1 MPERRSTDRA
11 SLGPD
16 YSLRFVV
23 KGHPF
28 QGVRLA
34 NLSRSGCFILV
45 PRSSAGLFQ
54 AGTLLELIRFEGEGL
69 PDASITG
76 SVAYAFAPNARLAV
90 VGVGVHFVMLP
101 QAVEDDLRAFVEQRL
116 DSQGN

>member
-16 YSLRFVV
+16 YTLRFVI
-23 KGHPF
+23 KGHLF

-34 NLSRSGCFILV
+34 NLSKGGCFILV
-45 PRSSAGLFQ
+45 PRASVGLFQ
-54 AGTLLELIRFEGEGL
+54 TGTLLEQVRFQGDGL
-69 PDASITG
+69 PEASITG

-90 VGVGVHFVMLP
+90 VGVGVHFVQLP
-101 QAVEDDLRAFVEQRL
+101 EGVEAALVAFVNARL
-116 DSQGN
+116 DA

>member
-16 YSLRFVV
+16 YTLRFVI

-34 NLSRSGCFILV
+34 NLSKGGCFILV
-45 PRSSAGLFQ
+45 PRASVSLFQ
-54 AGTLLELIRFEGEGL
+54 SGTLLEQVRFEGEGL
-69 PDASITG
+69 PEVLITG
-76 SVAYAFAPNARLAV
+76 TVTYAFAPNVRLAV
-90 VGVGVHFVMLP
+90 VGVGVHFFQLP
-101 QAVEDDLRAFVEQRL
+101 DDIRAALEEFVNARL
-116 DSQGN
+116 NP

>member
-16 YSLRFVV
+16 YSLRFVI

-34 NLSRSGCFILV
+34 NLSPGGCFILV
-45 PRSSAGLFQ
+45 PRASVGLFQ
-54 AGTLLELIRFEGEGL
+54 AGTLLEQVRFEGDGL
-69 PDASITG
+69 PQASITG
-76 SVAYAFAPNARLAV
+76 SVAYAYAPNARLAV
-90 VGVGVHFVMLP
+90 VGVGVHFIQLP
-101 QAVEDDLRAFVEQRL
+101 EAVQTALAAFVHARL
-116 DSQGN
+116 EP

>member
-16 YSLRFVV
+16 YTLRFVI

-34 NLSRSGCFILV
+34 NLSKGGCFILV
-45 PRSSAGLFQ
+45 PRASVSLFQ
-54 AGTLLELIRFEGEGL
+54 AGALLEQLRFDGEGL
-69 PDASITG
+69 PEALLTG
-76 SVAYAFAPNARLAV
+76 AVAYAFAPNARLAV
-90 VGVGVHFVMLP
+90 VGVGIHFVQLP
-101 QAVEDDLRAFVEQRL
+101 DEVRSALEDFLSTRL
-116 DSQGN
+116 DP

>member
-23 KGHPF
+23 KGHAF

-34 NLSRSGCFILV
+34 NLSRGGCFILV
-45 PRSSAGLFQ
+45 PRASVGLFPSG
-54 AGTLLELIRFEGEGL
+54 ALLEQVRFDGEGL
-69 PDASITG
+69 PDASLTG
-76 SVAYAFAPNARLAV
+76 AVTYAFAPNARLAV
-90 VGVGVHFVMLP
+90 VGVGVHFVQLP
-101 QAVEDDLRAFVEQRL
+101 PAVEAALADFVAARL
-116 DSQGN
+116 GS